1 MWERGW
7 FADCFTGRRGYPMN
21 RISSIALISALA
33 ACSSSKMPGSAS
45 GPATVEDYDD
55 TAQAIGTMT
64 TTGGGGGDV
73 ASMAD
78 AFTISRGEMPFG
90 FGLGLNGDKHIHG
103 NRLGLDYSYT
113 AVCKDAAGADLA
125 KCDKTADQ
133 AQIDVSWSGS
143 LKTPNLDAEVSRM
156 GSWTLTGLQSDTAS
170 LSGNSSFSLDTT
182 LTSIFHSGATSSLS
196 IDATAMYNAIAI
208 ATKKRQVT
216 GGSATFSLTVHRVV
230 TGTGNGSGSGSGPG
244 SGSGS
249 DTGSGSGSGAGSGSD
264 DHGGKNHNGRGHDPV
279 GHDIDKTF
287 SVTATIT
294 FHDDQTAELVI
305 NGTDIF
311 TIDFKTGKVTRE
323 PAP

>member
-1 MWERGW
+1 
-7 FADCFTGRRGYPMN
+7 MN

-33 ACSSSKMPGSAS
+33 ACSSSKMSGSAS

-230 TGTGNGSGSGSGPG
+230 TGTGSGSGSGG

-249 DTGSGSGSGAGSGSD
+249 DTGSGSGGSGSGGDTGSGSGGSGSGGSGTGSGSGSD
-264 DHGGKNHNGRGHDPV
+264 DHGGKNHGGRGHDPV